1 MQLRLCFDLCDG
13 CVNIIVN
20 VELNCLVVRRV
31 DDFVNFYLLQSA
43 VAYLPILYVTNQR
56 NERRCTEKERNF
68 GRTEEMRD
76 QIKADVKNKLT
87 GSRGDK
93 VIVAFN
99 ANAESK
105 TTVDDI
111 PLTDAPAHYEYLSNE
126 CFNKLIVGHRVTSPM
141 LLGIR
146 NGDGGLGRYLA
157 TK

>member
-1 MQLRLCFDLCDG
+1 
-13 CVNIIVN
+13 
-20 VELNCLVVRRV
+20 
-31 DDFVNFYLLQSA
+31 
-43 VAYLPILYVTNQR
+43 VT
-56 NERRCTEKERNF
+56 KL
-68 GRTEEMRD
+68 
-76 QIKADVKNKLT
+76 KADVKNKLT

-146 NGDGGLGRYLA
+146 NGDGGLGNNADEIKTA
-157 TK
+157 TLLFDNIVIKTISIRNNRSIR